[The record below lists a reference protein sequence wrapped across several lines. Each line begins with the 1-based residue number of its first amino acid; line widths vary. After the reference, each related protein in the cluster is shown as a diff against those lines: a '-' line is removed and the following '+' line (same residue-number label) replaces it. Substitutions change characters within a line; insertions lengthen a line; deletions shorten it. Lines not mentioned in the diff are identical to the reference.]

1 MVTLA
6 EPVDAVFP
14 LRTVLKRPTSAL
26 CPCDRLP
33 TRSPLVT
40 MIRRL
45 PPTPCPDWHLT
56 AVSAS
61 HVVRSQ
67 PVWLTI
73 TDKVCVPAPMLAPC
87 IVMLVEPLAAP
98 FVLLKTLAIP
108 TSTL

>member
-1 MVTLA
+1 MLN
-6 EPVDAVFP
+6 
-14 LRTVLKRPTSAL
+14 RPTSAL
-26 CPCDRLP
+26 YPCDRLP

-45 PPTPCPDWHLT
+45 PLNPCPDWHLT
-56 AVSAS
+56 DVSAS

-73 TDKVCVPAPMLAPC
+73 TDEVCVPDPMPAPC
-87 IVMLVEPLAAP
+87 IVMLAEPLAAP